1 MALII
6 VVLNTLDGV
15 FTYIGL
21 KNLQMVE
28 ANPLLR
34 TLKPE
39 SVLVLK
45 LLLSGLLSYVIYN
58 KGFMK
63 FGKKFQILLSMVI
76 AIYLGVISL
85 HLFWLIPFLLN
96 IL

>member
-1 MALII
+1 M
-6 VVLNTLDGV
+6 VLNTFDGI

-34 TLKPE
+34 RLEPE

-58 KGFMK
+58 KGLMK
-63 FGKKFQILLSMVI
+63 FGKKFLILLSMVI

-85 HLFWLIPFLLN
+85 HLFWLIPFLF
-96 IL
+96 

>member
-1 MALII
+1 M
-6 VVLNTLDGV
+6 VLNTLDGV

-28 ANPLLR
+28 ANPFLR

-45 LLLSGLLSYVIYN
+45 LLLSGLLSYVIFN
-58 KGFMK
+58 KGLIR

-76 AIYLGVISL
+76 AVYSGVILL
-85 HLFWLIPFLLN
+85 HLFWLIPFLF
-96 IL
+96 